1 MADNVGYT
9 PGTGATVAADDIAG
23 VLYQRVKI
31 GVGADG
37 SATDVSTANPMPITA
52 PSALSVTVGNFPV
65 SQAVTGP
72 LTNTELRA
80 SPIPAGVPS
89 ATSVVIMSLTTAA
102 TGSNYTAFSSQTCNS
117 LDIVN
122 SSSVSIEYRRGAA
135 GNSMTIL
142 SGSSRLVVGI
152 TNANQIDVRRVDLSN
167 TQITIPAEAI
177 TV

>member
-9 PGTGATVAADDIAG
+9 PGTGATIAADDLSG

-31 GVGADG
+31 SEGADG
-37 SATDVSTANPMPITA
+37 SATDVSAANPMP
-52 PSALSVTVGNFPV
+52 SSVPG
-65 SQAVTGP
+65 AV
-72 LTNTELRA
+72 
-80 SPIPAGVPS
+80 S
-89 ATSVVIMSLTTAA
+89 ATILSLTTAA
-102 TGSNYTAFSSQTCNS
+102 TGTNYTAFSSQTCQS

-122 SSSVSIEYRRGAA
+122 TSSVAIEYRRGAT

-152 TNANQIDVRRVDLSN
+152 TNANQIDVRRVDQSN

-177 TV
+177 VI

>member
-9 PGTGATVAADDIAG
+9 PGTGATIAADDISS

-31 GVGADG
+31 SAGADG
-37 SATDVSTANPMPITA
+37 SATDVSSANPMP
-52 PSALSVTVGNFPV
+52 
-65 SQAVTGP
+65 
-72 LTNTELRA
+72 A
-80 SPIPAGVPS
+80 SVPS
-89 ATSVVIMSLTTAA
+89 ANSVTIMSITTAA
-102 TGSNYTAFSSQTCNS
+102 TGTNWTAFSSQTCNS

-122 SSSVSIEYRRGAA
+122 TSSVAIEYRRGAA

-152 TNANQIDVRRVDLSN
+152 SNANQIDVRRVDTSN

-177 TV
+177 TI

>member
-9 PGTGATVAADDIAG
+9 PGTGATIAADDLSG

-31 GVGADG
+31 SEGADG
-37 SATDVSTANPMPITA
+37 SATDVSAANPMP
-52 PSALSVTVGNFPV
+52 SSVPG
-65 SQAVTGP
+65 AV
-72 LTNTELRA
+72 
-80 SPIPAGVPS
+80 S
-89 ATSVVIMSLTTAA
+89 ATILSLTTAA
-102 TGSNYTAFSSQTCNS
+102 TGTNYTAFSSQDCNS

-122 SSSVSIEYRRGAA
+122 TSSVAIEYRRGAT

-152 TNANQIDVRRVDLSN
+152 TNANQIDVRRVDQSN

-177 TV
+177 VI

>member
-9 PGTGATVAADDIAG
+9 PGSGATVAADDIAG

-31 GVGADG
+31 GIGSDGA
-37 SATDVSTANPMPITA
+37 ATDVSSDNPMP
-52 PSALSVTVGNFPV
+52 
-65 SQAVTGP
+65 VTGP
-72 LTNTELRA
+72 LTDTELRA
-80 SPIPAGVPS
+80 SPIPSGVPS
-89 ATSVVIMSLTTAA
+89 ATSAVIMSLTTAA

-122 SSSVSIEYRRGAA
+122 SSSVAIEYRRGAT
-135 GNSMTIL
+135 GNAMTIL
-142 SGSSRLVVGI
+142 SGASRLVVGI
-152 TNANQIDVRRVDLSN
+152 TNANQIDVRRTDLSN